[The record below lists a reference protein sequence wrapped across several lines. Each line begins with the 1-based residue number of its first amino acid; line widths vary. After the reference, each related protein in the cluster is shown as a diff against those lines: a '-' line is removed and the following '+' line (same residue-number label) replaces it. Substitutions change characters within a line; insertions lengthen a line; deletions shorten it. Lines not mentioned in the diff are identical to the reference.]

1 MDVREVASA
10 SFVLL
15 RADLPAGSARAM
27 TELPASHIVI
37 AGLGEPFEHDVYG
50 LFLSSEIVQRLS
62 GAAAETPL
70 RQALGLGPKD
80 AVPQVGAD
88 ADVDDMPDRC
98 VVREQGRVI
107 GFFDAAAIPARQE
120 FLTRGGPGDSPRR
133 QRAAQS
139 ADHRA
144 VLDLVEGHVEPGGL
158 SLVAEF
164 PGRAGL
170 GTIAWLLVKLSASAD
185 GGMPVPALPAGAQID
200 ILVQPRRGFVVQG
213 NDRLTLTVG
222 ADDETLPVQFKLR
235 AVDLGTGQINVLAF
249 HEGQP
254 LGKIVLT
261 ATVQEAD
268 AHTPGEASGGTR
280 RHDQPLADITVRV
293 PDLMMLIDERRGGDG
308 MEYVVRLTSAA
319 HGLNLKAFGPI
330 RLRAEPM
337 AFFAD
342 FFGEIEALPL
352 DTSQE
357 RAVAARKL
365 AARGADLF
373 SRVFPEEL
381 QQTLWS
387 LRHSI
392 DSIIVQ
398 SEEPWIPWELC
409 KLCGEE
415 NGRVT
420 EGPFLCE
427 AYSMTR
433 WIPGLSFKQPLT
445 LSNLALVVPEDS
457 GLPLAPSERDYILSL
472 AGTGRQV
479 SRIPATYVDVQSAL
493 ASGRYDGW
501 HFTGHGAAR
510 SENPDRAVMFLES
523 NEPFTPEDVSG
534 VVTNLRRSRPI
545 VFLNA
550 CQIGRGGMSLTDIG
564 GWARRFV
571 DAGAG
576 AFIGAY
582 WNVYDQAAFDFA
594 HALYSGLLDG
604 APVGRAVKEA
614 RAAIRPSGDP
624 TWLAYTVF
632 ADPLASVQR

>member
-1 MDVREVASA
+1 MYVREVASA

-15 RADLPAGSARAM
+15 RADLPAGSARQALRKLLA
-27 TELPASHIVI
+27 THLVI
-37 AGLGEPFEHDVYG
+37 AGLGEPVERDVYG
-50 LFLSSEIVQRLS
+50 LLSSDEAVQRLS
-62 GAAAETPL
+62 AAAAETPL
-70 RQALGLGPKD
+70 QQALGLRAHD
-80 AVPQVGAD
+80 AVPLVDAD
-88 ADVDDMPDRC
+88 AAVEDLPDRC

-107 GFFDAAAIPARQE
+107 GFFDATATPARRA
-120 FLTRGGPGDSPRR
+120 FVTRGG
-133 QRAAQS
+133 A
-139 ADHRA
+139 
-144 VLDLVEGHVEPGGL
+144 GHPARGKLGGR

-164 PGRAGL
+164 PGKVDR
-170 GTIAWLLVKLSASAD
+170 GTVAWLLIGLSASA
-185 GGMPVPALPAGAQID
+185 GAGMPVPALPTGAQID
-200 ILVQPRRGFVVQG
+200 ILVQPRFGFVVQG
-213 NDRLTLTVG
+213 NDRLTLTVS
-222 ADDETLPVQFKLR
+222 ADEETLPVQFKLL
-235 AVDLGTGQINVLAF
+235 AVNLGPGQVNVLAF
-249 HEGQP
+249 HQGQP
-254 LGKIVLT
+254 LGKIVIT

-268 AHTPGEASGGTR
+268 AQSLSDASGGIR
-280 RHDQPLADITVRV
+280 RQDQPLADITVKV
-293 PDLMMLIDERRGGDG
+293 PDLMMLIDERRSGDG
-308 MEYVVRLTSAA
+308 IEYVIRLTAAA

-330 RLRAEPM
+330 RLRTDPM

-342 FFGEIEALPL
+342 FFAEIEALPL

-357 RAVAARKL
+357 QAVAVRKL

-409 KLCGEE
+409 KLCGQE

-420 EGPFLCE
+420 EGPFLCQ

-433 WIPGLSFKQPLT
+433 WIPGLSFKGPLT
-445 LSNLALVVPEDS
+445 LRNLALVVPEDS
-457 GLPLAPSERDYILSL
+457 SLPLAPSERDYILSL
-472 AGTGRQV
+472 AQNGRQV

-493 ASGRYDGW
+493 ASGSYDGW

-510 SENPDRAVMFLES
+510 NGNPDRAVMFLDN
-523 NEPFTPEDVSG
+523 NEPFSPEDVSG
-534 VVTNLRRSRPI
+534 VVTNLGRSRPL

-550 CQIGRGGMSLTDIG
+550 CQIGRAGMSLTDIG
-564 GWARRFV
+564 GWAKRFV

-594 HALYSGLLDG
+594 RALYDGLLG
-604 APVGRAVKEA
+604 GVPVGRAVKEA
-614 RAAIRPSGDP
+614 RAAVKPSGDP

-632 ADPLASVQR
+632 ADPLAQVGR